1 MFNKFLTK
9 ENTSK
14 KPKLIRDENDIILLN
29 PGEKYNKLYSNFEV
43 KNDPRNFWESIDKKI
58 KFDSNEDIKLG
69 YKNYRIIENDDIF
82 KYKTRIY
89 NTRNKNINKMIY
101 KASSFN
107 DFLNNSNKIN
117 NKLIYYNY
125 NLNSRENNIYDR
137 LYNYG
142 FYIKNKI
149 IINKLRK
156 KDELSKSMNNIK
168 MNSKSKNY
176 LINKI
181 NKNKNSKID
190 KNKRIKQNK
199 SFNYI
204 KEETFKPKINKNS
217 IKIARKIRKNKN
229 ELDKKNKS
237 LSTSFYDE
245 KNKIDNVNNNTS
257 YEYINLFKYKNNLK
271 NEKKLKKK
279 SRQRLINLYKKGVEH
294 YKRIQSEY
302 SLKKKKDYKENYKTL
317 KNNNDDFQIKYTFK
331 SKNKKNI
338 TYEKNMKW
346 KERVK
351 EKMDK
356 NRQKEVKIEISEV
369 RKELNLPGKKY
380 YDRLKNAIDIIYE
393 PKEKINSYA
402 LMKKKSFS
410 NLNDNEEN
418 KNKRDNIFKEKK
430 KTKNKGEYKNYIKY
444 IKYINNEGKLL
455 SLVNIKQSLFKEKL
469 YPGLNNFQN
478 ENTNVQKNQFLNLVK
493 EINNNPNNNKDSK
506 IDLLIYEVN
515 IKSMKIE
522 EIKNK
527 NIYRNGSSKGFEIK
541 NVEKFKKKQL

>member
-271 NEKKLKKK
+271 NEKKLKK
-279 SRQRLINLYKKGVEH
+279 NLD
-294 YKRIQSEY
+294 
-302 SLKKKKDYKENYKTL
+302 KD
-317 KNNNDDFQIKYTFK
+317 
-331 SKNKKNI
+331 
-338 TYEKNMKW
+338 
-346 KERVK
+346 
-351 EKMDK
+351 
-356 NRQKEVKIEISEV
+356 
-369 RKELNLPGKKY
+369 
-380 YDRLKNAIDIIYE
+380 
-393 PKEKINSYA
+393 
-402 LMKKKSFS
+402 
-410 NLNDNEEN
+410 
-418 KNKRDNIFKEKK
+418 
-430 KTKNKGEYKNYIKY
+430 
-444 IKYINNEGKLL
+444 
-455 SLVNIKQSLFKEKL
+455 
-469 YPGLNNFQN
+469 
-478 ENTNVQKNQFLNLVK
+478 
-493 EINNNPNNNKDSK
+493 
-506 IDLLIYEVN
+506 
-515 IKSMKIE
+515 
-522 EIKNK
+522 
-527 NIYRNGSSKGFEIK
+527 
-541 NVEKFKKKQL
+541 